1 MSNPKICLKCQK
13 EYGIEHLYCSF
24 CGSPLVDN
32 PIYLKEQEEL
42 KHQRLKEQEELERQK
57 ELYERTYSASD
68 YYSAKKELVEK
79 VNLLISK
86 YRRFEDEYGIKRII
100 REIEDNCEYIKK
112 LLDNKENLYKIKQE
126 CEHRLKCYYD
136 SFESK
141 FYNFYLWD
149 HFFCFDAIILREKHD
164 KVKYKLKYYLG
175 VLRDIAKYATCYPL
189 RPLAV
194 ENVPLLEKDIGTV
207 DKLFVDLCARVE
219 TQPKERFIEF
229 VIEPD
234 LVNELFRVIEI
245 VNNALYKYGELLS
258 RIRTT
263 SR

>member
-1 MSNPKICLKCQK
+1 MCPKCQK
-13 EYGIEHLYCSF
+13 EYDIDHLYCSF
-24 CGSPLVDN
+24 CGTPLVDN

-42 KHQRLKEQEELERQK
+42 KRQKLKEQEELERQK

-86 YRRFEDEYGIKRII
+86 YRRFEGEYGVKRII
-100 REIEDNCEYIKK
+100 DEVERECEYIKK

-126 CEHRLKCYYD
+126 CEHRLEHYYHL
-136 SFESK
+136 FENK

-149 HFFCFDAIILREKHD
+149 HFFCFDDPQILRQKNR
-164 KVKYKLKYYLG
+164 KVKDKLKYYLDE
-175 VLRDIAKYATCYPL
+175 LRGIANYGSCYPL
-189 RPLAV
+189 RHLAV
-194 ENVPLLEKDIGTV
+194 EAVPLLKKDIETI

-219 TQPKERFIEF
+219 NTQPKERFIEF
-229 VIEPD
+229 VFEPD

-245 VNNALYKYGELLS
+245 ANNAISKYSELLN